1 MSFYETGRGRERA
14 ISLSECQAA
23 LAAAQ
28 REANDQRD
36 KYLRA
41 MAAIENTRKQA
52 ERDAAARTAQRLRRF
67 SAGLLDV
74 ADNLERALS
83 HATAGDPLVPGVRAT
98 LEQLQSTFRQQGI
111 EPIPVEPGSPF
122 DPHYHEAIAG
132 YPADVARETVSE
144 VTQIGYTLD
153 GQILR
158 PARVVVA
165 QPAHTAARA
174 QSV

>member
-1 MSFYETGRGRERA
+1 MSFYETGRERA
-14 ISLSECQAA
+14 SNLGECRAA

-28 REANDQRD
+28 QEANDLRD

-52 ERDAAARTAQRLRRF
+52 ERDAMARAAQRLRRF

-74 ADNLERALS
+74 ADNLERALA
-83 HATAGDPLVPGVRAT
+83 HTAAGDPLVPGVRAT
-98 LEQLQSTFRQQGI
+98 LEQLQSTFHQQGI
-111 EPIPVEPGSPF
+111 EPIRVHAGAPF

-132 YPADVARETVSE
+132 YPADVARETVAE
-144 VTQIGYTLD
+144 VTQTGYMLD
-153 GQILR
+153 GQVLR

-165 QPAHTAARA
+165 QPAPPYARA
-174 QSV
+174 